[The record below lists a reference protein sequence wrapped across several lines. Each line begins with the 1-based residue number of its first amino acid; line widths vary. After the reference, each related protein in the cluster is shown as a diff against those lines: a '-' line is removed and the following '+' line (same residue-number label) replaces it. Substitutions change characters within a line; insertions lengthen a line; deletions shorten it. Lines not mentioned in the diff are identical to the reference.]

1 MDFSDIPSAQQ
12 LILIADDDEAICKVL
27 SMLLIDVGYQV
38 ECVGDGSALI
48 ERAQVVMPDL
58 LLIDVMM
65 PDMDGYEALRQL
77 RNDTRTA
84 HIPVI
89 MITARAEP
97 IDLVYGFDSGAD
109 DYITK
114 PFNSTELLARVR
126 SQIRRAARRPVRS
139 PLTGL
144 AGNILITEELRFR
157 LSRPGPFALLY
168 ADLNNFKAF
177 NDAYGFAR
185 GDRVILLAAEVILS
199 CAGQGGERDF
209 VGHIGGDD
217 FALITIPARIQP
229 ICQRVLAE
237 FGQRVRELYDAD
249 DLARGH
255 LEGFDRHGTYQR
267 FPITTLA
274 IGGVT
279 NRHDQ
284 FANPDAIGQRAA
296 EMKLLAKRVSPGN
309 YVIDGEHFSAL

>member
-1 MDFSDIPSAQQ
+1 MDPSGIRGPQQ
-12 LILIADDDEAICKVL
+12 RILIADDDEAICKVL
-27 SMLLIDVGYQV
+27 SILLVDIGYDVESV
-38 ECVGDGSALI
+38 NDGSALI
-48 ERAQVVMPDL
+48 ERAQLMMPDL

-65 PDMDGYEALRQL
+65 PGMDGYEALRQL

-84 HIPVI
+84 HIPAI

-97 IDLVYGFDSGAD
+97 TDLVYGFDSGAD
-109 DYITK
+109 DYVTK
-114 PFNSTELLARVR
+114 PFNTSELLARVR

-157 LSRPGPFALLY
+157 LRREEHFALLY
-168 ADLNNFKAF
+168 ADLNNFKVF
-177 NDAYGFAR
+177 NDIYGFAR
-185 GDRVILLAAEVILS
+185 GDRVIRLAAEVIVAS
-199 CAGQGGERDF
+199 VGQGNERDF

-217 FALITIPARIQP
+217 FAIITVPARIEP
-229 ICQRVLAE
+229 ICQRVLAD
-237 FGQRVRELYDAD
+237 FGQQVRDLYDAE

-255 LEGFDRHGTYQR
+255 IEGYDRQGAYQR

-279 NRHDQ
+279 NRQEQ
-284 FANPDAIGQRAA
+284 FADPDAIGRRAA
-296 EMKLLAKRVSPGN
+296 EMKLFAKSLSPGN
-309 YVIDGEHFSAL
+309 YVIDSVPTSAL